1 MPAKKSPAQKAPAK
15 PASKDPR
22 KAAAAPRKAAP
33 RPAKAP
39 RAEGG
44 ERPRERAYT
53 GPLRV
58 NPPPRRPDRLLF
70 GTGGTPHSA
79 VPRDHP
85 GALRRLH
92 ELGLGVYEMEFVH
105 GVRIRPET
113 CEEVDRLRRGTG
125 VRVTAHGPYY
135 INLFSLEEE
144 KLAASRTRVLD
155 TARALARCGGDGACF
170 HAGFY
175 QGRGGAEVYEHMKQ
189 ELAGLADALRA
200 EGCPARLDPET
211 TGKASQFGS
220 LDELTRLARE
230 AKRENLGITV
240 DFSHIHARS
249 AGAFNTYAE
258 FGQLLQTLR
267 DRNGRAALQAMH
279 IHLSGIAY
287 GEKGEKHHLDVDK
300 SDMNYRD
307 LLRALIDMGCEG
319 RVVCESPGLEYDAL
333 ILQRAYREL
342 NGG

>member
-1 MPAKKSPAQKAPAK
+1 MPAKKKTPKKAAPGKPPAPKTAP
-15 PASKDPR
+15 
-22 KAAAAPRKAAP
+22 KAAAPKKV
-33 RPAKAP
+33 PANKK
-39 RAEGG
+39 E
-44 ERPRERAYT
+44 ERSYT
-53 GPLRV
+53 GTPKV
-58 NPPPRRPDRLLF
+58 NAPPRRPDRLLF
-70 GTGGTPHSA
+70 GTGGTPHTA
-79 VPRDHP
+79 GPRDHP
-85 GALRRLH
+85 TAVRRLH

-105 GVRIRPET
+105 GVRIRPES
-113 CEEVDRLRRGTG
+113 CEEVNRLQRETG

-144 KLAASRTRVLD
+144 KVAASRTRVLD

-175 QGRGGAEVYEHMKQ
+175 QGRGAEEVYARMKR
-189 ELAGLADALRA
+189 ELAALADALRA
-200 EGCPARLDPET
+200 EGCPVRVDPET
-211 TGKASQFGS
+211 TGKESQFGS

-230 AKRENLGITV
+230 AQRGNLGITV

-249 AGAFNTYAE
+249 GGAFNTYEE
-258 FGQLLQTLR
+258 FGRLLQTIR
-267 DRNGRAALQAMH
+267 DRNGKAALGDMH

-287 GEKGEKHHLDVDK
+287 GEKGEKHHLDVDE

-307 LLRALIDMGCEG
+307 LFRTLIDMGCEG
-319 RVVCESPGLEYDAL
+319 RVVCESPGLEFDAL

>member
-1 MPAKKSPAQKAPAK
+1 MPEKKPAPKKALQKAGP
-15 PASKDPR
+15 
-22 KAAAAPRKAAP
+22 KALVPKK
-33 RPAKAP
+33 KAP
-39 RAEGG
+39 RRGRAASAGG
-44 ERPRERAYT
+44 EPGERTYT
-53 GPLRV
+53 GVPKP
-58 NPPPRRPDRLLF
+58 NPAPGKPDRLLF
-70 GTGGTPHSA
+70 GTGGTPHTA
-79 VPRDHP
+79 LPRDHP
-85 GALRRLH
+85 GAVRRLR

-113 CEEVDRLRRGTG
+113 CEEVDRLRRETG
-125 VRVTAHGPYY
+125 IQVTAHGPYY

-175 QGRGGAEVYEHMKQ
+175 QGRERDEVYAHMKR
-189 ELAGLADALRA
+189 ELSALADALRA
-200 EGCPARLDPET
+200 EGCNVRIDPET
-211 TGKASQFGS
+211 TGKESQFGS

-230 AKRENLGITV
+230 AGRGNLGITV

-249 AGAFNTYAE
+249 NGGFNTYEE
-258 FGQLLQTLR
+258 FGRILETIR
-267 DRNGRAALQAMH
+267 DRNGKAALQNMH

-287 GEKGEKHHLDVDK
+287 GEKGEKHHLDVDE

-319 RVVCESPGLEYDAL
+319 RVVCESPGLEFDAL